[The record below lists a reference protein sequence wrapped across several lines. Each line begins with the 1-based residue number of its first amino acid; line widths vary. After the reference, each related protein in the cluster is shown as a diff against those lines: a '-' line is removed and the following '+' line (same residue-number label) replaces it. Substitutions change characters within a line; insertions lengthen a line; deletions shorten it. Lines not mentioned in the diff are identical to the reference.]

1 MLLTAVTARAAR
13 VIGGRCPAI
22 PTGTLVR
29 VVEVHESR
37 VPDRAGSVTAVLP
50 NGRRVVLSTA
60 TIEYLP

>member
-1 MLLTAVTARAAR
+1 MLLTTATARPAR

-29 VVEVHESR
+29 VVEVHESSS
-37 VPDRAGSVTAVLP
+37 PDRPGSVTAVLP
-50 NGRRVVLSTA
+50 GGRRVVLSTA